1 MKPVLAALLVAVMA
15 APAVYAKADYHG
27 LPPAGAAAKGATL
40 VAVCAAC
47 HGSNGISVSPAYP
60 NLAGQQYNYILK
72 QLENFRSGARKN
84 AIMSTMAMT
93 IPPSKDH
100 ANLKDIAAYFSRLS
114 PMSAHLASPGG
125 AAASSQQ
132 LELGRS
138 IYDRG
143 VAGKGIP
150 SCAACHGLGGEGN
163 GPMAIPVLAG
173 QHSAYV
179 VAQLEQFASG
189 ARHNSP
195 GHVMHAIAR
204 AMNAVQ
210 EAAVAAY
217 VRQLDPATTLG
228 IGPKDFPAYASR
240 LARGGTV
247 GRKAT
252 GTSTSSA
259 PAAAGAGAVAH

>member
-1 MKPVLAALLVAVMA
+1 MKSVLAALLVAVLA
-15 APAVYAKADYHG
+15 APAVHAKADYHG
-27 LPPAGAAAKGATL
+27 LPPAGAAAKGATR

-47 HGSNGISVSPAYP
+47 HGSNGISVSAAYP

-100 ANLKDIAAYFSRLS
+100 ANLKDIAAYFSRLT
-114 PMSAHLASPGG
+114 PMSARPASTGG
-125 AAASSQQ
+125 PAGASQQ
-132 LELGRS
+132 IELGRI

-143 VAGKGIP
+143 VAGKDIP

-173 QHSAYV
+173 QHAAYV
-179 VAQLEQFASG
+179 VTQLEQFASG

-204 AMNAVQ
+204 AMNAAQ

-217 VRQLDPATTLG
+217 VRQLDPAATLG
-228 IGPKDFPAYASR
+228 IGPKDFPEYAKTLS
-240 LARGGTV
+240 AGGTV
-247 GRKAT
+247 GRKAA
-252 GTSTSSA
+252 GGPTSSA
-259 PAAAGAGAVAH
+259 TGAAGAGAAAH

>member
-1 MKPVLAALLVAVMA
+1 MKPVLAALLVAVLT
-15 APAVYAKADYHG
+15 APAAYAKADYHG
-27 LPPAGAAAKGATL
+27 LPPAGAAAKGASL

-47 HGSNGISVSPAYP
+47 HGSNGISVSAAYP

-93 IPPSKDH
+93 IPPAKAH
-100 ANLKDIAAYFSRLS
+100 ANLKDIAAFFSRLT
-114 PMSAHLASPGG
+114 PMWVHPASPAG
-125 AAASSQQ
+125 AAPAAQQ
-132 LELGRS
+132 IELGRA

-143 VAGKGIP
+143 VAGKDIP

-173 QHSAYV
+173 QHAAYV
-179 VAQLEQFASG
+179 VTQLEQFASG

-195 GHVMHAIAR
+195 GHVMHTIAR
-204 AMNAVQ
+204 AMNAAQ

-228 IGPKDFPAYASR
+228 IGPKDLRAYAKA
-240 LARGGTV
+240 LAASGAV
-247 GRKAT
+247 DRKAA
-252 GTSTSSA
+252 GKPTSAASG
-259 PAAAGAGAVAH
+259 AAGAGAAAH

>member
-1 MKPVLAALLVAVMA
+1 MKPVLAALLVAVLA
-15 APAVYAKADYHG
+15 APAARAKADYHG
-27 LPPAGAAAKGATL
+27 LPPAGAAAKGATQ

-47 HGSNGISVSPAYP
+47 HGSNGMSVSAAYP

-100 ANLKDIAAYFSRLS
+100 ANLKDIAAYFSRLK
-114 PMSAHLASPGG
+114 PMSARPAPPGG
-125 AAASSQQ
+125 SAAASQQ
-132 LELGRS
+132 VELGKI

-143 VAGKGIP
+143 VAGKDIP

-173 QHSAYV
+173 QHAAYV
-179 VAQLEQFASG
+179 VSQLEQFASG

-204 AMNAVQ
+204 AMNAAQ

-217 VRQLDPATTLG
+217 VRQLNPATTLG
-228 IGPKDFPAYASR
+228 IGPKDFSAYAKM
-240 LARGGTV
+240 LASGGTTD
-247 GRKAT
+247 RKAA
-252 GTSTSSA
+252 GKPTSSA
-259 PAAAGAGAVAH
+259 TGAAGAGAAAH

>member
-1 MKPVLAALLVAVMA
+1 MKSVLAALLVAVLA
-15 APAVYAKADYHG
+15 APAVHAKADYHG
-27 LPPAGAAAKGATL
+27 LPPAGAAAKGATR

-47 HGSNGISVSPAYP
+47 HGSNGISVSAAYP

-100 ANLKDIAAYFSRLS
+100 ANLKDIAAYFSRLT
-114 PMSAHLASPGG
+114 PMSAHVAAPGG
-125 AAASSQQ
+125 AAASRQI
-132 LELGRS
+132 ELGRI

-143 VAGKGIP
+143 VAGKDIP

-163 GPMAIPVLAG
+163 GPMAIPELAG
-173 QHSAYV
+173 QHAAYV

-195 GHVMHAIAR
+195 GRVMHAIAR
-204 AMNAVQ
+204 AMNATQ

-217 VRQLDPATTLG
+217 VRQLVPAATLG
-228 IGPKDFPAYASR
+228 IGPKDFPEYAKTLS
-240 LARGGTV
+240 AGGKA
-247 GRKAT
+247 GRKAA
-252 GTSTSSA
+252 GTATSSA
-259 PAAAGAGAVAH
+259 TGAAGAAAH